1 MNKSLYYYFYGAAAA
16 IGIAGILHLM
26 LFLNGLSRGGGISN
40 VGIFFLVSAILQ
52 LFWVIPMIRRW
63 GRTWYYVGIGGTVV
77 LIILWAITRVPN
89 PITNGRAI
97 PINSISIATELFEFA
112 FIIITAII
120 VVRQGRLAPKE
131 KEQLR

>member
-1 MNKSLYYYFYGAAAA
+1 MNKSLYYYFYAAAA
-16 IGIAGILHLM
+16 ATGIAGILHLM
-26 LFLNGLSRGGGISN
+26 FFLNGLSRGGGIN
-40 VGIFFLVSAILQ
+40 NIGIFFLVTAVVQ

-63 GRTWYYVGIGGTVV
+63 GKTWYYIGIGGTVV

-97 PINSISIATELFEFA
+97 PINSMSIATELFEFA